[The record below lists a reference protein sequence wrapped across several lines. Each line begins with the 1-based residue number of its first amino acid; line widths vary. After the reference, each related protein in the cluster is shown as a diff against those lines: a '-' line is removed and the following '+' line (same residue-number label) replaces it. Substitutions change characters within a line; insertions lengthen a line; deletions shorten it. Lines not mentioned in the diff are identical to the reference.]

1 MSMIIFQ
8 LFTGKGLLET
18 KELLKPVP
26 FEPPII
32 QEAISLFLLLVLSR
46 DMGSTQEKTGK

>member
-1 MSMIIFQ
+1 MSMIISQ

-32 QEAISLFLLLVLSR
+32 QEAISLFFLLVLSR

>member
-1 MSMIIFQ
+1 MPIAVFHV
-8 LFTGKGLLET
+8 FTGKGLLET

-32 QEAISLFLLLVLSR
+32 QEAISLFFLLVLSR